1 MEDVERFMREH
12 NLPIDLQE
20 AIEVIVF
27 EAKEKVIKLLTERGI
42 IHVK

>member
-27 EAKEKVIKLLTERGI
+27 EAKEKVLKLLKDRGVLN
-42 IHVK
+42 VK